1 MTQEE
6 ILNSNKLIAEFV
18 GAEKCNNNVYEI
30 YNFPEKTKE
39 GLKSYD
45 VIYLEYHSSWDWLMP
60 VVEKISELPYIE
72 LFSIVTNCG
81 CDIYFKRNEF
91 KNGVTFYSGN
101 VENSPIINM
110 TYSTVIKFI
119 NWYNQQIKMKV
130 ALIDADSIIHIV
142 SYHNAI
148 PTDMLSMLDDSD
160 EESKEAAIQ
169 ALYETKDK
177 KAVLDHVDSFVNDIL
192 NETDS
197 SHYIGFLGA
206 REGSDTFRHK
216 LAVTKPY
223 KGQRAK
229 TAHWV
234 KYWKPIIVEHL
245 VSVWKFNELHDVEAD
260 DGCSIC
266 ANLFKDIG
274 IDYTV
279 CSPDKDLKQIPGNHY
294 DYKKCELDYIDEY
307 NALLNLYKQLL
318 KGDSTDNIIGCKGVG
333 EKSPH
338 MQFPGC
344 TTEPEFRDYAYKVYK
359 SKGQESIFEEQLSLV
374 YMLRLLD
381 NKMFPTIPVIMER
394 PSVGTKTGS
403 IEQTSEVEI
412 PIVPPTMFM
421 Q

>member
-1 MTQEE
+1 
-6 ILNSNKLIAEFV
+6 
-18 GAEKCNNNVYEI
+18 
-30 YNFPEKTKE
+30 
-39 GLKSYD
+39 
-45 VIYLEYHSSWDWLMP
+45 
-60 VVEKISELPYIE
+60 
-72 LFSIVTNCG
+72 
-81 CDIYFKRNEF
+81 
-91 KNGVTFYSGN
+91 
-101 VENSPIINM
+101 
-110 TYSTVIKFI
+110 
-119 NWYNQQIKMKV
+119 MKV

-148 PTDMLSMLDDSD
+148 PTDMLNMLDDSD
-160 EESKEAAIQ
+160 EESKEATIS

-192 NETDS
+192 NKTNS

-206 REGSDTFRHK
+206 RKGSDTFRHK

-229 TAHWV
+229 TMHWV

-245 VSVWKFNELHDVEAD
+245 VSVWKFNEVHDIEAD

-266 ANLFKDIG
+266 AHHFKDTEV
-274 IDYTV
+274 DYIV

-294 DYKKCELDYIDEY
+294 DYKKCEFNTVDEY
-307 NALLNLYKQLL
+307 NALLNLYQQLL
-318 KGDSTDNIIGCKGVG
+318 KGDNVDNIIGCKGVG

-344 TTEPEFRDYAYKVYK
+344 TTELEFRRYAYNVYK
-359 SKGQESIFEEQLSLV
+359 SKGQESVFEEQFGLV
-374 YMLRLLD
+374 CMLTLID
-381 NKMFPTIPVIMER
+381 NKMFPTIPPIMER

-403 IEQTSEVEI
+403 IEQAVETNI
-412 PIVPPTMFM
+412 PSAPPTMFM